1 MADLWNQSY
10 VSGYWTPCFSR
21 NLNNWEIDIVEYFLL
36 RLQDKT
42 VNKKVEDK
50 MIRLDKEWFF
60 LCEVP
65 LCLPR
70 A

>member
-10 VSGYWTPCFSR
+10 VSGYWTPSFSR

-50 MIRLDKEWFF
+50 MIWLDKEWFF